1 MVEVCGRCRRI
12 PSPPRLLRTV
22 GRFNDLLM
30 RVIPA
35 NLSITYE
42 GMVFLTK
49 GVPTDDSATFAALDV
64 TLRPAAETVADTLRW
79 LLAEGH
85 LKPKDVPRLT

>member
-1 MVEVCGRCRRI
+1 
-12 PSPPRLLRTV
+12 
-22 GRFNDLLM
+22 M

-49 GVPTDDSATFAALDV
+49 GVPTDDSATLAALDV
-64 TLRPAAETVADTLRW
+64 TLRPAEETIADTLRW
-79 LLAEGH
+79 LVAQGL
-85 LKPKDVPRLT
+85 LKPAQVPTLS